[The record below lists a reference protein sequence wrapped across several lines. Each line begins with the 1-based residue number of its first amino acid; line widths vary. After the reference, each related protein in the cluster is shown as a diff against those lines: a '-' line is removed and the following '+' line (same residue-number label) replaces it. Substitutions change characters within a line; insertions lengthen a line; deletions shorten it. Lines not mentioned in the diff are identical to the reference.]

1 MATWITKL
9 FRWILPEDPSY
20 RRYSSGRP
28 ALVVPFRG
36 FVSQGR
42 AYLHGRVLRDR
53 RIQVSPGDSL
63 WRNLANNYKRFG
75 SLTIPNALIHI
86 KIGENKLHLVSDNYG
101 YFHYDGPL
109 QYPLEP
115 GNDAWT
121 DFSLHLLGTLG
132 EIFDYQCSGEV
143 LAPCNARFG
152 IVSDVDDTIIKSGIT
167 SLLKL
172 KAVYL
177 TLVKNAFGRQA
188 FQSVADFY
196 QALQKGPD
204 GTCDNPVFYVSNG
217 PWNLYDLLCDFFQLH
232 ELPKGPVFMRDF
244 GFLGRRLWG
253 KPSTHK
259 ADHIR
264 RIITAYPDLPFVLI
278 GDSGERDTDI
288 YMEIARSFPG
298 RILAIFIRD
307 VEIPGRTLR
316 ISRLI
321 ESARGEIVM
330 HIIKNYRE
338 AALFARQLGLIE
350 PLGGEKEE

>member
-1 MATWITKL
+1 
-9 FRWILPEDPSY
+9 
-20 RRYSSGRP
+20 
-28 ALVVPFRG
+28 
-36 FVSQGR
+36 
-42 AYLHGRVLRDR
+42 
-53 RIQVSPGDSL
+53 
-63 WRNLANNYKRFG
+63 
-75 SLTIPNALIHI
+75 
-86 KIGENKLHLVSDNYG
+86 
-101 YFHYDGPL
+101 
-109 QYPLEP
+109 
-115 GNDAWT
+115 
-121 DFSLHLLGTLG
+121 
-132 EIFDYQCSGEV
+132 
-143 LAPCNARFG
+143 
-152 IVSDVDDTIIKSGIT
+152 
-167 SLLKL
+167 
-172 KAVYL
+172 
-177 TLVKNAFGRQA
+177 LVKNAFGRQA

-307 VEIPGRTLR
+307 VEIPGRALR

-321 ESARGEIVM
+321 ESAQGEIVM

-350 PLGGEKEE
+350 PLPPDEFT

>member
-36 FVSQGR
+36 FVSGGKV
-42 AYLHGRVLRDR
+42 YLHGRVLRDR
-53 RIQVSPGDSL
+53 RIQVRPNDSL

-86 KIGENKLHLVSDNYG
+86 TIGDNKLHLVSDNYG
-101 YFHYDGPL
+101 YFHYEGPL
-109 QYPLEP
+109 QFPLQQGTGDWVP
-115 GNDAWT
+115 Y
-121 DFSLHLLGTLG
+121 SLHLLGTLG
-132 EIFDYQCSGEV
+132 EIFDYRCSGE
-143 LAPCNARFG
+143 LLSPGNPRFG
-152 IVSDVDDTIIKSGIT
+152 IISDVDDTIIKSGIT

-196 QALQKGPD
+196 KALRKGPD
-204 GTCDNPVFYVSNG
+204 GHGNNPVFYVSNG

-232 ELPKGPVFMRDF
+232 ELPKGPVFLRDF

-264 RIITAYPDLPFVLI
+264 RIITAFPHLSFVLI
-278 GDSGERDTDI
+278 GDSGESDTDV
-288 YMEIARSFPG
+288 YMEMARNFPG
-298 RILAIFIRD
+298 RIAAIFIRD
-307 VEIPGRTLR
+307 VEIPGRALR
-316 ISRLI
+316 IKRLI
-321 ESARGEIVM
+321 ESAKGEMVM

-338 AALFARQLGLIE
+338 AALFAHELGLIDPPE
-350 PLGGEKEE
+350 TPS

>member
-63 WRNLANNYKRFG
+63 WRNLGNNYKRFG

-86 KIGENKLHLVSDNYG
+86 TIGKNKLHLVSDNYG

-152 IVSDVDDTIIKSGIT
+152 IVSDVDDTIVG
-167 SLLKL
+167 
-172 KAVYL
+172 
-177 TLVKNAFGRQA
+177 NAPPI
-188 FQSVADFY
+188 D
-196 QALQKGPD
+196 
-204 GTCDNPVFYVSNG
+204 
-217 PWNLYDLLCDFFQLH
+217 
-232 ELPKGPVFMRDF
+232 
-244 GFLGRRLWG
+244 
-253 KPSTHK
+253 
-259 ADHIR
+259 
-264 RIITAYPDLPFVLI
+264 
-278 GDSGERDTDI
+278 
-288 YMEIARSFPG
+288 
-298 RILAIFIRD
+298 
-307 VEIPGRTLR
+307 
-316 ISRLI
+316 
-321 ESARGEIVM
+321 
-330 HIIKNYRE
+330 
-338 AALFARQLGLIE
+338 
-350 PLGGEKEE
+350 